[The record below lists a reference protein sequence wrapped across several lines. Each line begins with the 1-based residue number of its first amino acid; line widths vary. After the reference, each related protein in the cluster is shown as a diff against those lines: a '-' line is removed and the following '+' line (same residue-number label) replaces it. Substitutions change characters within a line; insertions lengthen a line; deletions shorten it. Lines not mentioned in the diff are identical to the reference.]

1 MSKEDNSEHKILAI
15 NIEDFQESS
24 SPNKKN
30 LMKTTITPSKTRR
43 LSKPIKIGTTHVSPQ
58 TSQFSQAPSTISLD
72 ISSNSTPIQFNSIN
86 SSYNPLASKLKK
98 SVSQSKLDDVSRR
111 RSKIDDDKMMEVS
124 KYMKRNSHGKIS
136 RLDKAELEMLQKHQ
150 EKLELQKKLTKLRN
164 EGSGIDC
171 NSIDEKQ
178 VIFMQKVLRGFMTR
192 KVYNVKRK
200 RLQIALVTEAVD
212 TEESLLNKMN
222 VMKNDYRMK
231 LSSVGQDEVKQQV
244 KLMFDYLDE
253 CIKSS
258 EQIVKYGRQFLS
270 EVSITT
276 DPSVFFGYVT
286 FHLWSYG
293 EYTINYSISKM
304 MLNSLM
310 KNPISQR
317 LILIINNN
325 QPNRWCL
332 NDLLIEPMQR
342 TPRYPLLL
350 NSVIKGTQKYAPEY
364 NALMNVKKD
373 YDFFTSLVNE
383 KTKMR
388 DDLMTLAAAMDFT
401 DIIIPRRYYIGG
413 EVMTINKKRVEN
425 HLFNDRMIWFSV
437 TKQTKSGKPNI
448 YNIEGEFLFDDK
460 STVSQNKHSISVIR
474 FGCMPITFTFEKK
487 KIAKN
492 WKDTIDNLLLCKLYD
507 VENEN
512 SWMNSIDCHMSFESF
527 IEPLISQK
535 PKETPKKK

>member
-1 MSKEDNSEHKILAI
+1 
-15 NIEDFQESS
+15 
-24 SPNKKN
+24 
-30 LMKTTITPSKTRR
+30 
-43 LSKPIKIGTTHVSPQ
+43 
-58 TSQFSQAPSTISLD
+58 
-72 ISSNSTPIQFNSIN
+72 
-86 SSYNPLASKLKK
+86 
-98 SVSQSKLDDVSRR
+98 
-111 RSKIDDDKMMEVS
+111 
-124 KYMKRNSHGKIS
+124 MKRNSHGKIS
-136 RLDKAELEMLQKHQ
+136 RLDKTELEMLQKHQ

-164 EGSGIDC
+164 EGSGIDY